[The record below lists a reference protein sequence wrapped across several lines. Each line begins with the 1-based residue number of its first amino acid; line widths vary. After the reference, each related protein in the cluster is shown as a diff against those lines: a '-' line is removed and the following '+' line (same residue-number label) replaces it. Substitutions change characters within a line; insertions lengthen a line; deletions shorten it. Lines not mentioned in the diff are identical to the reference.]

1 MKLDFNINT
10 GTPQNTP
17 AFPLSEINLDTATVT
32 RLQWIKKKTNH
43 ENSIPVSAHVRQM
56 ITMDYHITK
65 WHFSVISFFLYL
77 LNKGNQQNQ
86 NSGRLSSVAMVIVN

>member
-32 RLQWIKKKTNH
+32 RLQWIKKKQTMKTAFQSVH
-43 ENSIPVSAHVRQM
+43 MSDRWSQW
-56 ITMDYHITK
+56 ITT
-65 WHFSVISFFLYL
+65 
-77 LNKGNQQNQ
+77 
-86 NSGRLSSVAMVIVN
+86 